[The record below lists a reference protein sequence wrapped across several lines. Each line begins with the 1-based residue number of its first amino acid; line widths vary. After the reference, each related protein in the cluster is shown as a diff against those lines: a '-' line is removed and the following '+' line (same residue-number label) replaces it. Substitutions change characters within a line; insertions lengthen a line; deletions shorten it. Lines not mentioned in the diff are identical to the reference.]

1 MGKCSGG
8 RQFVP
13 KYNIK
18 YYKSIYREMFGRS
31 TACATASQLVLK
43 RSTVCATVS
52 ELVRHTHTHT
62 HTHTQIEQSVRQ
74 LQRLC
79 DSFRD
84 CATARQSVRR
94 FRAAVCA
101 QL

>member
-31 TACATASQLVLK
+31 TVCATASQLVLK
-43 RSTVCATVS
+43 RSTVCATVP
-52 ELVRHTHTHT
+52 ELG
-62 HTHTQIEQSVRQ
+62 RQ

-79 DSFRD
+79 GSSAIR
-84 CATARQSVRR
+84 ATVLRGRL
-94 FRAAVCA
+94 C
-101 QL
+101 